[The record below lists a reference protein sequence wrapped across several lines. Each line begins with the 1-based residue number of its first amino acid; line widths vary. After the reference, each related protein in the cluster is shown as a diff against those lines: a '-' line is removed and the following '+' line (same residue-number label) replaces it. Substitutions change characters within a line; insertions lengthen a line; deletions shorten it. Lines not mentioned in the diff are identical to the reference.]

1 MFTASLHILLL
12 SSILTTQETA
22 AIVADNV
29 SGSVDPNGFCYCTVS
44 YPDPTFPVDRV
55 EHLEML
61 SVSLSTTVE
70 RELIKIQEFASKLS
84 IHENRMQN
92 LTFRVETM
100 ENDVVSYSELDF
112 ELLKLEI
119 RQMESLTNK
128 MKATVADSNGII
140 EQLSTEL
147 KNMTLAITKL
157 EKFDKNNVLAIR
169 REVVALKKR
178 LESCQEIRNQTNP
191 TQPPIVY
198 VIQCVVTASSE
209 PFRKT
214 YIVSFKKLDECL
226 SNTGSCNH
234 GLVSNI
240 SEPFVVQLNWRGFAY
255 KAGAWGR
262 DPAPT
267 PPKKDLYWQAP
278 LGDGRYMDYYRQYGS
293 FDDLLLYK
301 NPKDYQLGSGHLAQG
316 SGMVMYKN
324 NLYYNLRDSRNI
336 RKVDIDTNGIVL
348 TKELPGA
355 AFNNR
360 FSYSGTPWQ
369 DIDLAVDE
377 SGLWAIYATEEST
390 GNIVIS
396 KLNETTLSVEK
407 TWVTGQYKPAASNA
421 FIVCGVLYVT
431 KTITTRQEEIFYMY
445 DTKTNQ
451 DTKISI
457 PFKKV
462 MEYLHGVNYNPPDH
476 KLYVYNDGYLI
487 TYDLS
492 FYPKNTNS

>member
-22 AIVADNV
+22 AMVAGNV

-55 EHLEML
+55 EQLEML

-178 LESCQEIRNQTNP
+178 LERCQEIRNQTNP

-198 VIQCVVTASSE
+198 
-209 PFRKT
+209 
-214 YIVSFKKLDECL
+214 
-226 SNTGSCNH
+226 GSCNH

-262 DPAPT
+262 DPAPV

-336 RKVDIDTNGIVL
+336 RKVDINTNGIVL

-421 FIVCGVLYVT
+421 FIVCGVLYAT

-462 MEYLHGVNYNPPDH
+462 MEYLHGINYNPPDH

>member
-1 MFTASLHILLL
+1 MCTASFHVLLL
-12 SSILTTQETA
+12 SSILTTQVTTA
-22 AIVADNV
+22 MVP
-29 SGSVDPNGFCYCTVS
+29 GSVNGSVGPNGFCHCTVN
-44 YPDPTFPVDRV
+44 YPDLTFPVDRV
-55 EHLEML
+55 EQLEML

-70 RELIKIQEFASKLS
+70 RELTKIQEFASKLS
-84 IHENRMQN
+84 IHEHRMQN

-100 ENDVVSYSELDF
+100 ENNVASYSELDF

-140 EQLSTEL
+140 EQLSIEL

-169 REVVALKKR
+169 REVAALKRR
-178 LESCQEIRNQTNP
+178 LEECQETRNQTNP

-198 VIQCVVTASSE
+198 
-209 PFRKT
+209 
-214 YIVSFKKLDECL
+214 
-226 SNTGSCNH
+226 GSCNH

-240 SEPFVVQLNWRGFAY
+240 SEPFVVQLNWRGFGY

-262 DPAPT
+262 DPAPV

-278 LGDGRYMDYYRQYGS
+278 LRDERYMDYYRQYES

-301 NPKDYQLGSGHLAQG
+301 NPKEYQLGSGHLAQG
-316 SGMVMYKN
+316 SGMVVYKN
-324 NLYYNLRDSRNI
+324 NLYYNLLNSRNI
-336 RKVDIDTNGIVL
+336 RKVDINTNGIVL
-348 TKELPGA
+348 TKDLPGA

-360 FSYSGTPWQ
+360 FSYSGSPWQ

-396 KLNETTLSVEK
+396 KLNETTLNVEK
-407 TWVTGQYKPAASNA
+407 TWVTQQYKPAASNA

-431 KTITTRQEEIFYMY
+431 KTVTTRHEEIFYMY

-457 PFKKV
+457 PFKKM
-462 MEYLHGVNYNPPDH
+462 MEYVHGVNYNPPDH

-487 TYDLS
+487 NYDLS
-492 FYPKNTNS
+492 FYPKNTNL

>member
-1 MFTASLHILLL
+1 MKMRMKMMFFITCLVLLL
-12 SSILTTQETA
+12 NSRSYLAQTTTIRLPDNPGLHSMSHEPDTTPVLA
-22 AIVADNV
+22 ANV
-29 SGSVDPNGFCYCTVS
+29 TGSVDANGVCQCTV
-44 YPDPTFPVDRV
+44 YLPDTTFPADRV
-55 EHLEML
+55 EQLEIQASSLLISVEIEIQKILEYSSKIDIYESHL
-61 SVSLSTTVE
+61 
-70 RELIKIQEFASKLS
+70 
-84 IHENRMQN
+84 QN
-92 LTFRVETM
+92 LTLRVEFM
-100 ENDVVSYSELDF
+100 ENSDISFTELDF
-112 ELLKLEI
+112 ELVKVEIQELEI
-119 RQMESLTNK
+119 LISQLKGSLNG
-128 MKATVADSNGII
+128 SNVII
-140 EQLSTEL
+140 EQLFV
-147 KNMTLAITKL
+147 KIHNMSLTINNL
-157 EKFDKNNVLAIR
+157 EKLDKNNVLIIR
-169 REVVALKKR
+169 REIIALRKQLK
-178 LESCQEIRNQTNP
+178 ECEEARNQTKPTP
-191 TQPPIVY
+191 TQPSIIY
-198 VIQCVVTASSE
+198 GHC
-209 PFRKT
+209 
-214 YIVSFKKLDECL
+214 D
-226 SNTGSCNH
+226 H
-234 GLVSNI
+234 GPLLNI
-240 SEPFVVQLNWRGFAY
+240 SEPFIVQLNWRGFAY

-262 DPAPT
+262 DPAPV

-278 LGDGRYMDYYRQYGS
+278 LRDGRYMDYYRQYGS

-301 NPKDYQLGSGHLAQG
+301 NPKDYLLASNNLAQG
-316 SGMVMYKN
+316 SGMVVYN
-324 NLYYNLRDSRNI
+324 NYLYYNLMNSRQI

-355 AFNNR
+355 ALNNR

-407 TWVTGQYKPAASNA
+407 TWVTRQYKPAASNA
-421 FIVCGVLYVT
+421 FIVCGVLYAT
-431 KTITTRQEEIFYMY
+431 KTITTRHEEIFYMY